1 MSVVAR
7 QGFKYSLIG
16 YLGFLLGTF
25 SAIFV
30 FPHDMAFFG
39 KIRFVLST
47 AEMLLP
53 IVVFGLSFSNV
64 KFYTKTS
71 EDGKKQNFLSLSLL
85 GVVLNFVIFV
95 VGYFLINFLFFQLQ
109 ETEIWQMKL
118 LILPL
123 ILVLALS
130 AIFNKY
136 LSNFKRIVIP
146 NVFENLLPKLANLG
160 TFCLFFF
167 LGFPEKAAY
176 LFFFGIFVLGLFGYI
191 FYTNKLEKLKPDF
204 STEYIK
210 KDSFWKEILN
220 YSFYGFLGN
229 LGNFVAF
236 RIDNYMIGEFLG
248 FEPLGVYNTLYSII
262 SLITIPAMGLYSIS
276 APIINKHIA
285 ANDFEELDR
294 LHKKSSLA
302 LFFLGL
308 TLLSCVLVGFPYL
321 THFIKNGE
329 LLRQAEPVIWVLGF
343 AMLFDLATGFNG
355 HIISLSKYY
364 RFNIVVMLFLAITTV
379 VINIYFLKKTNL
391 ELFGLAIATAISLT
405 LFNIAKIV
413 FNYIKF
419 GVFPLSIEMIY
430 ALIIGTLGITV
441 AVILPD
447 FKSDLANLIYKPF
460 FVLML
465 FFVGNYFLKI
475 FPLEDYINK
484 NFIKS
489 IFKF

>member
-30 FPHDMAFFG
+30 FPHDMEFYG
-39 KIRFVLST
+39 KLRFVLST

-71 EDGKKQNFLSLSLL
+71 EDGKQQNFLSLSLA
-85 GVVLNFVIFV
+85 GVLLNFSLFV
-95 VGYFLINFLFFQLQ
+95 ALYFLANFLFPELQ
-109 ETEIWQMKL
+109 EMESWKMKR

-123 ILVLALS
+123 ILVLAFS

-146 NVFENLLPKLANLG
+146 NIFENLLPKIANLG
-160 TFCLFFF
+160 AFCLFFF
-167 LGFPEKAAY
+167 LGFPEKGAY
-176 LFFFGIFVLGLFGYI
+176 LIFLLLFVIGLFGYI
-191 FYTNKLEKLKPDF
+191 IYTNKLEKLKPDF
-204 STEYIK
+204 STEYVK
-210 KDSFWKEILN
+210 KNNFWKEVLN

-229 LGNFVAF
+229 LGNFVAL
-236 RIDNYMIGEFLG
+236 RIDNSMIGEFLG
-248 FEPLGVYNTLYSII
+248 FEQLGVYNTLYSII
-262 SLITIPAMGLYSIS
+262 SLITVPAMGLYSIS

-285 ANDFEELDR
+285 IDDFEELDR

-308 TLLSCVLVGFPYL
+308 ILLSCVLVGFPYL
-321 THFIKNGE
+321 SHFIKNGE
-329 LLRQAEPVIWVLGF
+329 LLRQSEPVIWVLGF

-364 RFNIVVMLFLAITTV
+364 RFNIVVMLFLAITTIV
-379 VINIYFLKKTNL
+379 LNIYFLQNTNL
-391 ELFGLAIATAISLT
+391 ELLGVAIAYAISLT
-405 LFNIAKIV
+405 LFNMAKII
-413 FNYIKF
+413 FNYVKF

-430 ALIIGTLGITV
+430 ALIIGTMGITV
-441 AVILPD
+441 AIILPD
-447 FKSDLANLIYKPF
+447 FKSDFVNLVYKPF
-460 FVLML
+460 FVLLL
-465 FFVGNYFLKI
+465 FFIGNYFLKI
-475 FPLEDYINK
+475 FPIEDYVNK
-484 NFIKS
+484 KFIRS

>member
-1 MSVVAR
+1 
-7 QGFKYSLIG
+7 
-16 YLGFLLGTF
+16 
-25 SAIFV
+25 
-30 FPHDMAFFG
+30 
-39 KIRFVLST
+39 
-47 AEMLLP
+47 
-53 IVVFGLSFSNV
+53 
-64 KFYTKTS
+64 
-71 EDGKKQNFLSLSLL
+71 
-85 GVVLNFVIFV
+85 
-95 VGYFLINFLFFQLQ
+95 
-109 ETEIWQMKL
+109 
-118 LILPL
+118 
-123 ILVLALS
+123 
-130 AIFNKY
+130 
-136 LSNFKRIVIP
+136 
-146 NVFENLLPKLANLG
+146 
-160 TFCLFFF
+160 
-167 LGFPEKAAY
+167 
-176 LFFFGIFVLGLFGYI
+176 
-191 FYTNKLEKLKPDF
+191 
-204 STEYIK
+204 
-210 KDSFWKEILN
+210 
-220 YSFYGFLGN
+220 
-229 LGNFVAF
+229 
-236 RIDNYMIGEFLG
+236 
-248 FEPLGVYNTLYSII
+248 
-262 SLITIPAMGLYSIS
+262 MGLYSIS

-308 TLLSCVLVGFPYL
+308 VLLSCVLVGFPYL

-379 VINIYFLKKTNL
+379 VLNIYFLKNTNL
-391 ELFGLAIATAISLT
+391 ELFGVAIATAISLT
-405 LFNIAKIV
+405 LFNITKIV

-447 FKSDLANLIYKPF
+447 FKSVLVNLIYKPF

>member
-7 QGFKYSLIG
+7 QGFKYSVVG

-30 FPHDMAFFG
+30 FPHDMEFYG
-39 KIRFVLST
+39 KLRYVLPT

-64 KFYTKTS
+64 KFFNQTQQ
-71 EDGKKQNFLSLSLL
+71 DGKHQNFLSLSLL
-85 GVVLNFVIFV
+85 GILLNFIIFLI
-95 VGYFLINFLFFQLQ
+95 GYFAVNLLFPKLQ
-109 ETEIWQMKL
+109 ETEMWQMKR

-123 ILVLALS
+123 ILVLAFS
-130 AIFNKY
+130 AVFNKY
-136 LSNFKRIVIP
+136 LSNFKRIVVP
-146 NVFENLLPKLANLG
+146 NIFENLLPKIANLG
-160 TFCLFFF
+160 AFCLYFFI
-167 LGFPEKAAY
+167 GFPEKAAY
-176 LFFFGIFVLGLFGYI
+176 LFFIGIFILGLLGYI
-191 FYTNKLEKLKPDF
+191 YYTNRLEKLKPDF

-210 KDSFWKEILN
+210 KDNLWKEVLN

-229 LGNFVAF
+229 IGNFIAV
-236 RIDNYMIGEFLG
+236 RIDSVMIGEFLG
-248 FEPLGVYNTLYSII
+248 FEPNGVYNTLYSII
-262 SLITIPAMGLYSIS
+262 SLITVPAMGLYSIS
-276 APIINKHIA
+276 APIINKHLA
-285 ANDFEELDR
+285 ENDYEELDR
-294 LHKKSSLA
+294 LHKKSSLI

-308 TLLSCVLVGFPYL
+308 VLLSCVLVGFPYL

-329 LLRQAEPVIWVLGF
+329 LLRKSEPVIWVLGF

-364 RFNIVVMLFLAITTV
+364 RFNIVVMLFLALTTV
-379 VINIYFLKKTNL
+379 LLNIYFLKNTNL
-391 ELFGLAIATAISLT
+391 ELFGIAIATSISLT
-405 LFNIAKIV
+405 LFNIAKIT

-419 GVFPLSIEMIY
+419 GVFPLTIEMIY

-441 AVILPD
+441 AIILPD
-447 FKSDLANLIYKPF
+447 FKSSFVNLIYKPSII
-460 FVLML
+460 LIL
-465 FFVGNYFLKI
+465 FFIGNYFLKI

-484 NFIKS
+484 KFLGS